1 MSKKFGLGK
10 GLNALIPEDT
20 ILSTLENKTEKNQEI
35 KEKGS
40 ILIDINLIKSN
51 EDQPRKSFD
60 DEKIME
66 LAESIKSNGIIQPLI
81 LRKDNNE
88 YIIVAGERRGR
99 AAKSIGIKEVP
110 AIIMDLTEKQ
120 VLEISL
126 IENIQRE
133 DLNSIEEA
141 VAYKKLISDFNLT
154 QEELSKRI
162 GKSRVTITNT
172 LRLLNLSAD
181 VQQYIIEGVISEGHG
196 RALLG
201 ITDSKLQ
208 CELAQSVID
217 DKLSV
222 RELEILIKKLKT
234 SSSRTKTNSTK
245 EANPYYKD
253 VTYKLE
259 NYFGTKVNITN
270 KNNKGKIE
278 IEYYSEED
286 LQRILE
292 IINL

>member
-20 ILSTLENKTEKNQEI
+20 MILDKKEPKTEVKNE
-35 KEKGS
+35 GYT
-40 ILIDINLIKSN
+40 LIDINLIKNNDS
-51 EDQPRKSFD
+51 QPRKRFD
-60 DEKIME
+60 DERIME

-81 LRKDNNE
+81 LKKDKGE
-88 YIIVAGERRGR
+88 YVIVAGERRWR
-99 AAKSIGIKEVP
+99 AAKTIGVKEVP
-110 AIIMDLTEKQ
+110 AVVMELTEKQ

-141 VAYKKLISDFNLT
+141 TAYKKLINDFSLT
-154 QEELSKRI
+154 QEQLSKRI
-162 GKSRVTITNT
+162 GKSRVAITNT
-172 LRLLNLSAD
+172 IRLLNLGED
-181 VQQYIIEGVISEGHG
+181 VQQYLIEGVISEGHG

-201 ITDSKLQ
+201 ISDKKLQ
-208 CELAQSVID
+208 YELAQKVID

-222 RELEILIKKLKT
+222 RELENLIKRIKKDDDNSSKKKT
-234 SSSRTKTNSTK
+234 EDELT
-245 EANPYYKD
+245 NPYYKD
-253 VTYKLE
+253 IKERLQH
-259 NYFGTKVNITN
+259 YFGTKVNLTN

-292 IINL
+292 IIKL